1 MRGLRNA
8 YKILFGRPEVKRS
21 LRKPRHKRED
31 NIKMDLRERVWEV
44 VEWIHLTQHGYQ
56 FLPPVNTL
64 MNLRVLKNGGS
75 FLPSQ

>member
-1 MRGLRNA
+1 
-8 YKILFGRPEVKRS
+8 
-21 LRKPRHKRED
+21 
-31 NIKMDLRERVWEV
+31 MDLRERVWEV